1 MMTLPHP
8 LSPSQGWQ
16 GIPQPLKPLSSNVI
30 IIVSECLAVIPGSPQ
45 AVHDVDKKGVFLP
58 QIMSVLVGTLL
69 LKEFTVTVDLDMV
82 VGVEL
87 LLGYFK

>member
-1 MMTLPHP
+1 LPP
-8 LSPSQGWQ
+8 LPSQRWQ

-30 IIVSECLAVIPGSPQ
+30 IIVSECLRVIPGSPQ
-45 AVHDVDKKGVFLP
+45 AVHDEDKKGVFLP
-58 QIMSVLVGTLL
+58 QIMSILVGTLL